1 MKQAKRRETVTNK
14 MGLVRVQGV
23 EGSLYA
29 LMITALPLF
38 PRESHTI
45 ETKKSKEHT
54 QRCIKQWHGTDI
66 VGTVPAVEGATL
78 VAITC
83 STALVSLV

>member
-1 MKQAKRRETVTNK
+1 M

-29 LMITALPLF
+29 LMITALLLF
-38 PRESHTI
+38 PREFHTI
-45 ETKKSKEHT
+45 ERKKSKEHT
-54 QRCIKQWHGTDI
+54 QRCIKLVGEQWHGTDI
-66 VGTVPAVEGATL
+66 VGTVPAVGATL

-83 STALVSLV
+83 STAPVSLV